1 MPDDF
6 THQEEGAA
14 THWVYKP
21 LHPVMPVSM
30 CLNMPYFI
38 ILLRLMPDDF
48 THQEEGAATHWVYKP
63 LHPVMPVSMCLN
75 MPYFI
80 ILLFYSV

>member
-21 LHPVMPVSM
+21 LHPVNPVAM

-38 ILLRLMPDDF
+38 IF
-48 THQEEGAATHWVYKP
+48 V
-63 LHPVMPVSMCLN
+63 
-75 MPYFI
+75 
-80 ILLFYSV
+80 ILLA

>member
-21 LHPVMPVSM
+21 LHPVMPV
-30 CLNMPYFI
+30 
-38 ILLRLMPDDF
+38 
-48 THQEEGAATHWVYKP
+48 A
-63 LHPVMPVSMCLN
+63 MCLN

>member
-1 MPDDF
+1 MCLNMPYFIIFVILLRLMPDGF

-21 LHPVMPVSM
+21 LHPVMPVAM

-38 ILLRLMPDDF
+38 IF
-48 THQEEGAATHWVYKP
+48 V
-63 LHPVMPVSMCLN
+63 
-75 MPYFI
+75 
-80 ILLFYSV
+80 ILLA